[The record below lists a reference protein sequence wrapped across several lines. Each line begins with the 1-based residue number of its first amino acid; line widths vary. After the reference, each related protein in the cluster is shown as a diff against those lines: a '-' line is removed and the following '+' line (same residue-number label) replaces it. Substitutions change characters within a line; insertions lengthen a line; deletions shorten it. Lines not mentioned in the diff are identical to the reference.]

1 MKFIRHNEYIIVIN
15 RILKKLTKILS
26 SYLTRAMLLDR
37 STPSEE
43 ALDLYL
49 TEPMINPRGMN
60 RKQKLLAFIS
70 PSDQD
75 GLEIGPL
82 CWPLVT
88 KSESNGKIYYVD
100 YSTAELLRE
109 KYKQNSRVVVDEIV
123 DTDYLW
129 GKQTLPE
136 LTEGKL
142 FDYVVAS
149 HVIEHV
155 PNMLGWL
162 HEIAEVLK
170 DSGIL
175 SLAIPDKRYTF
186 DIKRNLTSLGDVIES
201 YLLNKRRPSPRDIFD
216 HTSLACKVDM
226 VHAWNNEI
234 DLNNLEHMGE
244 LNKAYFIAS
253 KYLSTEDYQ
262 DVHVNILTP
271 TSFLDLLE
279 GFSKLE
285 LFDYE
290 IASFHD
296 TFYNSHEF
304 IVSLRRLPRDISK
317 TQKLTRQ
324 ISNISTVRRRLE
336 ISGVNILMAFSPSEI
351 QYHPGIRKYILVS
364 SIMNVGSVPGNELK
378 VKAVSNLL
386 DANVIIQETNSQT
399 GQIIGGNEIDLIEI
413 GQSRTFLLT
422 LTFKRNIEHD
432 VLIKLDI
439 VDSFDATVGTVEIPI
454 LFHY

>member
-1 MKFIRHNEYIIVIN
+1 MRFIIRNEDIIVIN
-15 RILKKLTKILS
+15 RILKKLTKSLS
-26 SYLTRAMLLDR
+26 SFLKGAILLGG

-43 ALDLYL
+43 ALDIDL
-49 TEPMINPRGMN
+49 TKPIINPRGMD
-60 RKQKLLAFIS
+60 RKKKLLTFIS

-88 KSESNGKIYYVD
+88 KAESNGKIYYID

-170 DSGIL
+170 DGGIL

-186 DIKRNLTSLGDVIES
+186 DIKRRLTSLGDVIES

-226 VHAWNNEI
+226 VRAWNNEI
-234 DLNNLEHMGE
+234 DLNNLEHMGD
-244 LNKAYFIAS
+244 LNKAYFLAS

-279 GFSKLE
+279 SFSKLE

-304 IVSLRRLPRDISK
+304 IVLLRRLPRDISK
-317 TQKLTRQ
+317 TQKLIRQ
-324 ISNISTVRRRLE
+324 VSNISTVRRQLE
-336 ISGVNILMAFSPSEI
+336 ISGVNILMVISPSEI
-351 QYHPGIRKYILVS
+351 QYRPGISQYALAS
-364 SIMNVGSVPGNELK
+364 SIMNVGSAPGRDLRVK
-378 VKAVSNLL
+378 VVSDLL
-386 DANVIIQETNSQT
+386 DTNVIIQETNSQT
-399 GQIIGGNEIDLIEI
+399 GQIIGGNLIESIEI

-422 LTFKRNIEHD
+422 LTFKRSIQHNG
-432 VLIKLDI
+432 LINLDI
-439 VDSFDATVGTVEIPI
+439 VDSFDEIVGSAKIPI
-454 LFHY
+454 LFQ